1 MNRAHRYI
9 SNPGTTSR
17 SAKIKAAICAVA
29 VLALAYVVF
38 VQGGQDVTAE
48 RGARAAEGIR
58 MTSVQAED
66 MSTTAR
72 AVSTLVEDA
81 AGSPPLRSQ
90 AKADVTQ
97 GSQDTQEI
105 ADPEAWY
112 VRRIETLVDRWE
124 PGYSAAK
131 ADIERFE
138 HRFRTTQ
145 DRLREYFVE
154 QGELTESVHDSSLR
168 ARLKRR
174 DSEEREAYDRWT
186 AEGSELLTRALAM
199 GRELDDMDVVIRKQ
213 QLTVTML
220 SQYTTGSSIPSSAE
234 SLHASL
240 SEFRVQS
247 DQLASDLSTH
257 VFN

>member
-1 MNRAHRYI
+1 MNRAYRYI
-9 SNPGTTSR
+9 TNPGTTSR

-66 MSTTAR
+66 MSTTAS
-72 AVSTLVEDA
+72 AVSTLIEDA

-90 AKADVTQ
+90 TKADVTP
-97 GSQDTQEI
+97 GSQDTRETV
-105 ADPEAWY
+105 DPDAWY

-131 ADIERFE
+131 ADIGRFE
-138 HRFRTTQ
+138 HRFSTTQ

-234 SLHASL
+234 NLHASL

>member
-9 SNPGTTSR
+9 TNPGTTSR

-29 VLALAYVVF
+29 ILALAYVVF

-66 MSTTAR
+66 MSTTAS
-72 AVSTLVEDA
+72 AVSTLIEDA

-90 AKADVTQ
+90 AKADVTP
-97 GSQDTQEI
+97 GSQDTRDNT
-105 ADPEAWY
+105 DPDAWY
-112 VRRIETLVDRWE
+112 TRRIETLVDRWE

-131 ADIERFE
+131 ADIEKFE
-138 HRFRTTQ
+138 HRFSTTQ
-145 DRLREYFVE
+145 DRLREYFDE
-154 QGELTESVHDSSLR
+154 QGELTESVNDPMLR
-168 ARLKRR
+168 TELERR
-174 DSEEREAYDRWT
+174 DEEEREAYMRWT
-186 AEGSELLTRALAM
+186 MEGWQLLDRARVM

-220 SQYTTGSSIPSSAE
+220 SEYTTGSSIPSSAE
-234 SLHASL
+234 SLYASL

>member
-9 SNPGTTSR
+9 SNPGTPSR
-17 SAKIKAAICAVA
+17 PTKIKLFICAIA

-66 MSTTAR
+66 MSTTAS
-72 AVSTLVEDA
+72 AVSTLIEDA

-90 AKADVTQ
+90 TKADVTQ

-138 HRFRTTQ
+138 HRFSTTQ

-154 QGELTESVHDSSLR
+154 QGELTDSVHDSSLR

-174 DSEEREAYDRWT
+174 DSEEQEAYDRWT